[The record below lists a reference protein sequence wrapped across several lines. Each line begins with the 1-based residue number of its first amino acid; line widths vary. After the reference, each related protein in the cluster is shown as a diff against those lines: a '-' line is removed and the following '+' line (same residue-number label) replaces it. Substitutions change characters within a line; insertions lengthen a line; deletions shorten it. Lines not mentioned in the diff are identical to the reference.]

1 MGFPD
6 ALLKSM
12 KDSLSEISPELIPT
26 HEKLVQLRRQL
37 VALAAK
43 ETPSKSELKQLRDEL
58 RKIDSLSGYFV

>member
-43 ETPSKSELKQLRDEL
+43 ETPSKSELKQHRDEL